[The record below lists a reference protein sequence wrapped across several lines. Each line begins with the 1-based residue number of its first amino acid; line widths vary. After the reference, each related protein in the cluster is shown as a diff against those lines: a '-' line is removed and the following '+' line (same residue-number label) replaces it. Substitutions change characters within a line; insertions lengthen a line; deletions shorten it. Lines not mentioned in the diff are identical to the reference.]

1 MKVYIKTKNEI
12 LDELIYQIRDG
23 VVLVENEG
31 IVYDSSVT
39 DYEFSASIEKDS
51 PVAIDIIYLSGLTS
65 EDNYIDNQ
73 STINGIEPLVENTDY
88 ELWVDGG
95 VPDTIDDNPYST
107 SHWAGT
113 LIYDGVK
120 FLTNKLKDGEVFYVT
135 YRYYDIAK
143 VSQVTN
149 FSEGTLARTLVDSVS
164 TMMSNIYNSL
174 DWLDKQSYLD
184 TATGSAI
191 DNHGSL
197 YGLTRYTGTVSSG
210 YVVVTNSDVDTL
222 HITPSNVFVTE
233 RTTDAVLFR
242 SSASHEVTT
251 GETKEIFITSTEV
264 GKNQNVGVGTIAK
277 IYLSDSLE
285 EEVSGTYTCTNPS
298 YISGALNLF
307 DEGADRE
314 NDIELKSRI
323 RRTTTKGVTSR
334 KDSIEN
340 AVENLASVSFAKV
353 QDWEENKLLAVGT
366 FDALVVGEGS
376 KLITKGNLEDIQTVI
391 DDYKPIGTSYN
402 IKRPH
407 PVYVDVD
414 LSIYIPTEHWS
425 NKTNI
430 ENTVSTSVLNYVD
443 SLAIGDDFKQ
453 SQLLKHVL
461 EQSTELENAIIDD
474 LTFTVYSYDPY
485 EFDDVDAGYQVVNGT
500 TYYDYAQGFQCTTK
514 NYKNKQTY
522 HSSTHPNA
530 KPLVAHEGYVE
541 DTLDDPYDF
550 PMTYLAIQD
559 AYGNWV
565 RDPRYTIDYT
575 DGVALQVFEYKVI
588 VPANGAIVGRPLIDD
603 DNVIYDYHY
612 VKYDAINGVRFWL
625 EMNSAADGI
634 TCDIDIYYS
643 GATTEPT
650 TKVGG
655 ITGYSL
661 TYADVDASD
670 LLAVDIEFTSPLT
683 LVTGD
688 GGSDYN
694 DDPATQFWLV
704 LQNWAGATGGES
716 VKVYMSKAGDE
727 IAPIGNPDVMV
738 EEGGGWI
745 DIADA
750 GAGADW
756 INRFMNIRTTLN
768 IIDNPTY
775 FDNDKDIEADLYTR
789 YPEIIVLN
797 NLNLTSSSVVV
808 D

>member
-31 IVYDSSVT
+31 IVYDSAVT
-39 DYEFSASIEKDS
+39 DYEFSASTEKGS
-51 PVAIDIIYLSGLTS
+51 PVVIDIIYLSGLTS

-73 STINGIEPLVENTDY
+73 STINGIEPLVEDIDY

-95 VPDTIDDNPYST
+95 TPDTIDDNPYST

-113 LIYDGVK
+113 LIYDGIK

-143 VSQVTN
+143 VSQITN

-174 DWLDKQSYLD
+174 DWLDKQSYLS
-184 TATGSAI
+184 TSTGNAI
-191 DNHGSL
+191 DNHASL
-197 YGLTRYTGTVSSG
+197 YGLTRYTGTFSSG
-210 YVVVTNSDVDTL
+210 YVVVTNSDADTL
-222 HITPSNVFVTE
+222 NITPSNVFVTE
-233 RTTDAVLFR
+233 RTVDAVLFR
-242 SSASHEVTT
+242 SSASHEIVTD
-251 GETKEIFITSTEV
+251 ETKEIFVTSTEV
-264 GKNQNVGVGTIAK
+264 GKNQNVGVGTITK
-277 IYLSDSLE
+277 IYISDNLE

-323 RRTTTKGVTSR
+323 IRTTTRGVTSR
-334 KDSIEN
+334 KDNIKN
-340 AVENLASVSFAKV
+340 ALENLPSVSFAKV
-353 QDWEENKLLAVGT
+353 QDWEENKLLLVGT

-376 KLITKGNLEDIQTVI
+376 KLITKGNLENIQTVV
-391 DDYKPIGTSYN
+391 DDYKPIGTSYT

-407 PVYVDVD
+407 PVYVDID

-430 ENTVSTSVLNYVD
+430 ENTVSTSVSNYVN

-461 EQSTELENAIIDD
+461 EQSTELENAIIND
-474 LTFTVYSYDPY
+474 LFLTVYSYDPY
-485 EFDDVDAGYQVVNGT
+485 EFDNTDAGYQVVNGT
-500 TYYDYAQGFQCTTK
+500 TDYKYAQGFQCTTK

-522 HSSTHPNA
+522 HSSTHLNA
-530 KPLVAHEGYVE
+530 EPLTAHDGYVE
-541 DTLDDPYDF
+541 DTQTSPYDF
-550 PMTYLAIQD
+550 PMTYLAVQD
-559 AYGNWV
+559 AYDNWV

-575 DGVALQVFEYKVI
+575 DGENLVGYEYKVI
-588 VPANGAIVGRPLIDD
+588 DPTNGAVVGRTLVDD

-612 VKYDAINGVRFWL
+612 VKYDKVNGVRFWL
-625 EMNSAADGI
+625 EINSAANGL
-634 TCDIDIYYS
+634 TCDIDIYY
-643 GATTEPT
+643 GATSPS
-650 TKVGG
+650 TKIGG
-655 ITGYSL
+655 VTGY
-661 TYADVDASD
+661 TIVYADAVDD
-670 LLAVDIEFTSPLT
+670 LLAVDVEFSSPLT

-688 GGSDYN
+688 GGSGDN
-694 DDPATQFWLV
+694 DDPAALFWLV
-704 LQNWAGATGGES
+704 IQTWAGNTGGTES

-738 EEGGGWI
+738 DEGSGWT
-745 DIADA
+745 DISNA
-750 GAGADW
+750 GAGTDW
-756 INRFMNIRTTLN
+756 VNRFANMRTTLN
-768 IIDNPTY
+768 IIDNSTY
-775 FDNDKDIEADLYTR
+775 FDNDKDIEADLYAK

-797 NLNLTSSSVVV
+797 NLTLTSSSVVI